1 MQKALILAFLGFIF
15 SVGYPATAQ
24 LKGEVLKDIPIRN
37 DHSRVDLR
45 DFNLQKLKDYSV
57 QKEFHY
63 DEAVSINTSWWDRFW
78 KWIWSLINDALNNE
92 YSGGF
97 FKYLII
103 GVISGLI
110 IFAVSKV
117 AGLDLMIFARKPKAV
132 DVPYGEMMENIHEIN
147 FNEEIDKAVH
157 NGNYRL
163 GVRLLYLR
171 SLKLL
176 SDRELINWQPEKTNQ
191 AYVDELLD
199 FERKQQ
205 FKMLTLQFEYVWY
218 GDFSVDKDVFKALKG
233 SFDHFNVKAL

>member
-1 MQKALILAFLGFIF
+1 MQRTLILVFLGFIF
-15 SVGYPATAQ
+15 SVGYPARAQ
-24 LKGEVLKDIPIRN
+24 LNGEVLKDIPIRN

-45 DFNLQKLKDYSV
+45 NFNLQNLKDYSI
-57 QKEFHY
+57 QKEFKY

-78 KWIWSLINDALNNE
+78 KWIWRLVNDALNNE
-92 YSGGF
+92 YSGSF
-97 FKYLII
+97 IKYLVI
-103 GVISGLI
+103 GIVSGLI
-110 IFAVSKV
+110 IFAISRV

-132 DVPYGEMMENIHEIN
+132 DVPYDEMMENIHGID
-147 FNEEIDKAVH
+147 FNEEINKAVLS
-157 NGNYRL
+157 GNYRL

-191 AYVDELLD
+191 AYVDELQD

-233 SFDHFNVKAL
+233 SFERFNVKAL